1 MPDELRNQ
9 LRQERQSHGYGR
21 ESGIVPH
28 SLT

>member
-9 LRQERQSHGYGR
+9 LRHQWQSHGHGS